1 MTLTLSLT
9 GSTDESI
16 YRSSSSQRSRRSNK
30 LAMSGLTARYNPR
43 FLAASLLRTV
53 VLLFLVARSSGDVR
67 SEEKS
72 YYGKLSGVIIPGFAS
87 TKLRAWSVL
96 DCPYSPFD
104 FNPLDAVWLDTTKV
118 IYIYT
123 P

>member
-1 MTLTLSLT
+1 
-9 GSTDESI
+9 
-16 YRSSSSQRSRRSNK
+16 
-30 LAMSGLTARYNPR
+30 MSVLTARHNHR
-43 FLAASLLRTV
+43 LLAASLIRTV
-53 VLLFLVARSSGDVR
+53 VLLFLLVARSSGDGE

-104 FNPLDAVWLDTTKV
+104 FNPLDLVWLDSTKV
-118 IYIYT
+118 INYIHSIILYF
-123 P
+123 